1 MSSPA
6 PRYQVDEV
14 SPVSDETLQRLLN
27 ARAEEG
33 WGFESIHFVMRDGSH
48 RPSMAFV
55 FFTRSRRA
63 EGESPGRG

>member
-1 MSSPA
+1 MTAPA

-33 WGFESIHFVMRDGSH
+33 WGFDSIHFVMREGSH
-48 RPSMAFV
+48 RPTMAFV
-55 FFTRSRRA
+55 FFTRST
-63 EGESPGRG
+63 EGGGASPSR